1 MRLLSWFRFKPR
13 IVFVPFLVI
22 GMVTSNIEV
31 PPASALD
38 NMTLV
43 VDYTP
48 DSPTIANS
56 VTPGNKIDLTA
67 TAPVAVAGT
76 TQQEIVQDIGSQLRL
91 SSTTDII
98 APAGWA
104 ISYSTDGTTWTTTA
118 PTTATGWNAVTK
130 IKANGQLI
138 SQGAD
143 NNGRQI
149 ASTDANAGQPTT
161 GQFPTTSGS
170 SGDGWDVFFDDGG
183 RLYNV
188 WHHNGGGSNQSM
200 DCYLRSGVRCNGTW
214 PYLLTSGSFTFHT
227 NEQSTGVYDPIE
239 KEIWF
244 STVYTAGGVNQVGF
258 ACVRVDD
265 INLTNKWCGGSAASA
280 FVSAGAAGNIVGT
293 TCMNIS
299 GNTAL
304 YTCTGGLAI
313 SNGRLFSWHV
323 STGDLM
329 CVDIRANGGAGAPCS
344 SGGLI
349 DFGGTLTDVSSTLNR
364 WRPLVLEW
372 GGRIYGNGG
381 RYSQAVCIEAATG
394 NACAGWTNPRTIS
407 NRATRIFQLPTSVG
421 GVAGVC
427 FIALDRGDAPT
438 CFDSSGTDITS
449 TLTSN
454 FKTSIDGTYRSTFDA
469 YGGILYNYQTRLYW
483 GDGGWNPG
491 TGKIYCWDFGTNAW
505 CRNWTSSGIADTN
518 YQIVLDPYNPNCLW
532 SNSHDGIIQTY
543 DTFSG
548 AMGNC
553 AVPAPTAVFD
563 AGVVVPRMACSSV
576 DAIQGWLSFVLNTSS
591 SYTSATLT
599 VKNAAGTAIS
609 GWTNI
614 AIPGNNTVDLSTLPI
629 ADSGQSP
636 TFTVTFTGRT
646 TNGDVSARITAV
658 GGAPQLC
665 LRPLAPLCPTGTT
678 FTAGQFAA
686 TTTTVTADGNAT
698 AGATVTPLTQ
708 AAVNVSIEAMTP
720 SLCTSSVSGTAR
732 DNAATP
738 NAIAG
743 ATVTLTDSAGT
754 TLNYPSDY
762 GVTALRGQP
771 ITATTDASGNYSFPN
786 IAPGAYKVSFR
797 DVSTAEVISS
807 TVTTGGSGTTTETTT
822 AVTSLLS
829 PVTTITTATP
839 GVVNAVYAVMPTLT
853 KRFEPAT
860 LAVGQVG
867 SLIFTFT
874 NAPGNP
880 AKSGLGFVDTL
891 PAGIE
896 VDTNNN
902 LMTTCPGGLIAAQNP
917 TLNPAAMSTTTNTV
931 TVTNASMNANV
942 ATCIYS
948 VAVKATGAGTY
959 TNGPS
964 NVVTTGFK
972 KDTNATLVA
981 TTPTSTGAFLCDAN
995 MYHITNKQLY
1005 RQSPNQSPALAYEI
1019 GPKLSTAVIDG
1030 IGFNSADGFIY
1041 GIVTTSG
1048 DGLTAG
1054 HLVRYGSNGVPT
1066 SMGAITGSMTLS
1078 DLQGIRGGDTDD
1090 AGNLI
1095 VSYGAS
1101 RSYIWSI
1108 DLATRI
1114 STTVT
1119 LSTSINSSDLAYSNG
1134 KLYSLA
1140 GNTFTKITKDAAP
1153 DYVWAATTIT
1163 AFSNTVSGDAIWSNG
1178 FGEVI
1183 VTPAGG
1189 SFSRTLYRTS
1199 NPSAAAATADFSLM
1213 FSIQTEATDGAMCH
1227 SSPNPTA
1234 FPDTSSG
1241 PLNTAQTKNLLTNDT
1256 TALSAAG
1263 TTSALVPSTI
1273 RLCDPNL
1280 SQTAPNCTVAPG
1292 STITVTNVG
1301 TYSVSD
1307 LGVMTFTPA
1316 NGYTGTPP
1324 PLGYQVADGNGKTG
1338 NSTYTPTV
1346 SSTTPVASNDT
1357 SSGPYDTNQVID
1369 LVANDIAGSLYPL
1382 DDASIKLC
1390 PVGTPDNGCLG
1401 STLTVPNEGIY
1412 SSNPDGTVTFDPYP
1426 SFKGTATPIKYTIL
1440 DTSGQLTSATITP
1453 SVTAP
1458 AVPVAGPETKS
1469 VIPGGTVTFTT
1480 VTGTGGLATAVAGFN
1495 TSATC
1500 LITPASNPAT
1510 CDADGVV
1517 DIPGQGTYTL
1527 NTATGVVTYEAD
1539 PDAIAGTKTAI
1550 TYQVT
1555 DVTGQKATSTLTP
1568 VVPPAPT
1575 ADDETSTGAYD
1586 TNQVI
1591 EVLTGD
1597 AAGAGATLVPS
1608 SVKLCATTSTAKA
1621 SCDRDTL
1628 DVAGEGTYT
1637 VNPNGTVTFNPLQTF
1652 TGTASLIKYVV
1663 ADSTTQLAEATIQPT
1678 VTAPATPVANPES
1691 RSVLPGATATFTT
1704 TTGASGLATA
1714 AAGFNTSATCLITPA
1729 SNPATCDADGVVEI
1743 FGQGTYTLNT
1753 ATGVVTYVAD
1763 AAATAGTKTAITYQV
1778 TDITGQKAT
1787 STLTPTIPPPPTADN
1802 ETSTGPYNTA
1812 QEIDVLTGDAAGAGA
1827 TLVPSSVKL
1836 CATTSTAKASCNRTT
1851 LEVAGEG
1858 TYTVNANGSV
1868 TFVPLSTFTG
1878 QASLVKYVVADSTTQ
1893 LAEATIQP
1901 TVAMPAPPTATA
1913 NSQAVIPGGTV
1924 AFTTITGASG
1934 LASSVVGLTA
1944 SATCL
1949 ITPGSS
1955 PDECDADGV
1964 VEVAGV
1970 GTYTLNTTTGVVTLV
1985 ADPAATQG
1993 TKTALKYR
2001 VTDTFGQTATS
2012 TLTPV
2017 IPAPPT
2023 AGNDTSSDAYDT
2035 NQIIVILTNDAATAP
2050 ASLVATS
2057 VKLCATTSTAKASCN
2072 RDSLEVAGEGTY
2084 TVNAN
2089 GTVTFN
2095 PLPSFTGTASPVKY
2109 VVADSTTQLAE
2120 ATIQPTVAMPDPPTA
2135 TANSQAVIPGGMV
2148 SFTTITGASGL
2159 ASSVVGL
2166 DSSLTCLIT
2175 PGSSPES
2182 CEIDGVVEVSGVGTY
2197 TLNTA
2202 TGVVTLVADPAA
2214 TQGTK
2219 TALKYRV
2226 TDIFGQTATSTLT
2239 PVIPAP
2245 PDAVDDV
2252 SSGPYNTSQVIEVL
2266 TNDLVTSPATLV
2278 PGSVKLCATT
2288 GTANASCNLPFL
2300 DVPNEGRY
2308 TANANGTVT
2317 FVPLSTFKGQASP
2330 VKYVVTDST
2339 GQITDALITVTV
2351 NNPGTPTAVNDSNVG
2366 PYDTVQA
2373 ITILSNDTAG
2383 DAVLPLLSSTIK
2395 LCPVAATAPFTT
2407 TNCSLVPTQAAPL
2420 VTADGSYWVDTAT
2433 GRVYFDPLPTFTGQ
2447 VTQPVRYIALDAF
2460 NQIATATITPEV
2472 TPPLLPTASPQSR
2485 IVVPGSSVSF
2495 TTITGA
2501 SGLATGAVLQTSG
2514 STATCLY
2521 TPNTTSCE
2529 LDNEVVIVGEGT
2541 FRLDPA
2547 TGIVTFTAAS
2557 NAPAGNR
2564 TAITYRVTDILGNS
2578 ATSTLTPIVPPPA
2591 TMNPDQSTNNWDTNQ
2606 TLTPLSNDI
2615 ATSGTSFVTSSLK
2628 LCAVGES
2635 SATGSCSLLTLTV
2648 ANEGIYKVEANGS
2661 VVFDP
2666 LPTFTGTATPINYQ
2680 VTDSYGRTAGSSI
2693 AVVVTPPALP
2703 VATAQTKVVG
2713 PGMSVS
2719 YTNVIGSSALATGAA
2734 LQTGSVNGPCL
2745 IDPANNS
2752 CVASLTIA
2760 GEGTWTIDRNS
2771 GVATFA
2777 SLNTITPGT
2786 KTPVTYRVTDVL
2798 GNSTTSTLTPV
2809 VPEPPVVT
2817 NDEKTDAWDTNQI
2830 FSPFANDKFASVAP
2844 VVLSSLKLCGKG
2856 EQPGSC
2862 TRIVLSV
2869 DKEGTYKVNADGTVT
2884 FDPLPTFHGVAT
2896 PVTYQ
2901 ATDIAGQILH
2911 ATIHPVVTPPPIPE
2925 AQDDAGSA
2933 KQGRSVVMSPW
2944 LNDFAGTPPE
2954 NVGGKISLIPSSIR
2968 LCGVGETPPNCTLT
2982 KLTTVDGKYTVDIKT
2997 GKVTFVPRSGFSGTV
3012 TQPVRYQILNDWS
3025 GLSGQAV
3032 ATALLIPTI
3041 TPSKL
3046 PTTGLD
3052 DGVILILGGLTCG
3065 TGVGLWQISK
3075 GRRRGEYQLPRWLDE
3090 IDGE

>member
-1 MRLLSWFRFKPR
+1 
-13 IVFVPFLVI
+13 
-22 GMVTSNIEV
+22 MVTSNIEV

-76 TQQEIVQDIGSQLRL
+76 TQQEIIQDIGSQLRL

-98 APAGWA
+98 APAGWV

-143 NNGRQI
+143 SNGRQI

-200 DCYLRSGVRCNGTW
+200 DCFLRSGVRCNGTW
-214 PYLLTSGSFTFHT
+214 PYLLTSSSFTFHT
-227 NEQSTGVYDPIE
+227 NEQSTGVYDPID

-244 STVYTAGGVNQVGF
+244 PTVYTAGGVNQVGF

-265 INLTNKWCGGSAASA
+265 ITLTNKWCGGSAASA

-349 DFGGTLTDVSSTLNR
+349 DFGGTLTDVSSTGNR

-381 RYSQAVCIEAATG
+381 QYSRAVCVDAATG
-394 NACAGWTNPRTIS
+394 SACAGWTNPRTIS
-407 NRATRIFQLPTSVG
+407 NRATRIFQLPTPVG

-427 FIALDRGDAPT
+427 FVALDRGDAPT
-438 CFDSSGTDITS
+438 CFDSSGIDITS

-454 FKTSIDGTYRSTFDA
+454 FKTSIDGTYRSTYDA
-469 YGGILYNYQTRLYW
+469 YGAILYNHQTRLYW
-483 GDGGWNPG
+483 GDAGWG
-491 TGKIYCWDFGTNAW
+491 AGAGRIYCWDFGTNSW

-543 DTFSG
+543 DTYSG
-548 AMGNC
+548 TPGNC
-553 AVPAPTAVFD
+553 AVPAPTAIFD

-576 DAIQGWLSFVLNTSS
+576 DAIQGWRSFVLTTTST
-591 SYTSATLT
+591 YTSATLT
-599 VKNAAGTAIS
+599 VKNTAGTAMT

-614 AIPGNNTVDLSTLPI
+614 AIPGNNTVDLTTLPI

-646 TNGDVSARITAV
+646 TSGDVSARITAV

-665 LRPLAPLCPTGTT
+665 LRPIAPLCPTGTT

-686 TTTTVTADGNAT
+686 TTTAVTADGNAT

-708 AAVNVSIEAMTP
+708 ATANVSIGAMTP
-720 SLCTSSVSGTAR
+720 SLCTSSLSGTAR

-743 ATVTLTDSAGT
+743 ATVTLTDSTGT

-917 TLNPAAMSTTTNTV
+917 TLNPAAMSTTSNTV
-931 TVTNASMNANV
+931 TVTNASMNVNV

-948 VAVKATGAGTY
+948 VAVKATSAGTY

-995 MYHITNKQLY
+995 MYHIRSKQLY
-1005 RQSPNQSPALAYEI
+1005 RQSPNQSPALSYEV
-1019 GPKLSTAVIDG
+1019 GPKLTTAVINA
-1030 IGFNSADGFIY
+1030 IGFNSLDGFIY

-1054 HLVRYGSNGVPT
+1054 HLVRYGSDGVPI
-1066 SMGAITGSMTLS
+1066 SMGAITGSMTAA
-1078 DLQGIRGGDTDD
+1078 DLTAIRGGDTDD

-1095 VSYGAS
+1095 VGKGSS
-1101 RSYIWSI
+1101 
-1108 DLATRI
+1108 
-1114 STTVT
+1114 
-1119 LSTSINSSDLAYSNG
+1119 STSIYSINIATLVSTTITLSSAVTANDLAYSNG
-1134 KLYSLA
+1134 KIYA
-1140 GNTFTKITKDAAP
+1140 QYGDKFFKITKDAAP
-1153 DYVWAATTIT
+1153 DYSWAATSVTV
-1163 AFSNTVSGDAIWSNG
+1163 FSNTVSGDAIWSNG

-1183 VTPAGG
+1183 VSPAGS
-1189 SFSRTLYRTS
+1189 SFTRTLYRTS
-1199 NPSAAAATADFSLM
+1199 NPSAVAGTADFTLM
-1213 FSIQTEATDGAMCH
+1213 FPVPDNSDDGAMCH

-1369 LVANDIAGSLYPL
+1369 VVANDIAGSLYPL

-1539 PDAIAGTKTAI
+1539 PDATAGTKTAI

-1575 ADDETSTGAYD
+1575 ADNETSTGAYD

-1652 TGTASLIKYVV
+1652 TGTASLVKYVV

-1678 VTAPATPVANPES
+1678 VNAPATPVANPES

-1743 FGQGTYTLNT
+1743 SGQGTYTLNT

-1812 QEIDVLTGDAAGAGA
+1812 QVIEVLTGDAAGAGA

-1836 CATTSTAKASCNRTT
+1836 CATTSTAKASCN
-1851 LEVAGEG
+1851 LPFLDVPNEG
-1858 TYTVNANGSV
+1858 RYTVNANGSV

-1924 AFTTITGASG
+1924 SFTTITGASG
-1934 LASSVVGLTA
+1934 LASSVVGLN
-1944 SATCL
+1944 SSLTCL

-1955 PDECDADGV
+1955 PESCDADGV

-2023 AGNDTSSDAYDT
+2023 AGNDISNGAYDT

-2050 ASLVATS
+2050 ATLVATS

-2072 RDSLEVAGEGTY
+2072 RDSLDVAGEGTY

-2120 ATIQPTVAMPDPPTA
+2120 ATIQPTVAMPAPPTA
-2135 TANSQAVIPGGMV
+2135 TANSQAVIPGGTV
-2148 SFTTITGASGL
+2148 AFTTITGASGL

-2166 DSSLTCLIT
+2166 NSSLTCLIT

-2182 CEIDGVVEVSGVGTY
+2182 CETDGVVEVAGVGTY
-2197 TLNTA
+2197 TLNTS
-2202 TGVVTLVADPAA
+2202 TGVVTFVADVNA

-2245 PDAVDDV
+2245 PDAVDDA
-2252 SSGPYNTSQVIEVL
+2252 SSGPYNTAQVIEVL

-2288 GTANASCNLPFL
+2288 STANASCDRNIL

-2308 TANANGTVT
+2308 TVNANGTVT
-2317 FVPLSTFKGQASP
+2317 FVPLSTFKGQAAP

-2339 GQITDALITVTV
+2339 GQVTDALITVTV
-2351 NNPGTPTAVNDSNVG
+2351 NNPGTPTAVNDLNVG

-2420 VTADGSYWVDTAT
+2420 VTADGSYWLDIPT
-2433 GRVYFDPLPTFTGQ
+2433 GKVYFDPLPTFTGQ

-2472 TPPLLPTASPQSR
+2472 TPPLLPTASPESR

-2541 FRLDPA
+2541 FRLVPA

-2591 TMNPDQSTNNWDTNQ
+2591 TMSPDQSTNNWDTNQ

-2635 SATGSCSLLTLTV
+2635 SATGSCSLSTLTV
-2648 ANEGIYKVEANGS
+2648 ANEGIYRVEANGS

-2666 LPTFTGTATPINYQ
+2666 FPTFTGTATTINYQ
-2680 VTDSYGRTAGSSI
+2680 VTDSYGRTAGSTI
-2693 AVVVTPPALP
+2693 TVIVTPPALP

-2713 PGMSVS
+2713 PGLSVAF
-2719 YTNVIGSSALATGAA
+2719 TNVIGSSALATGAA

-2798 GNSTTSTLTPV
+2798 GNSTTSTLTPI
-2809 VPEPPVVT
+2809 VPEPPVVA
-2817 NDEKTDAWDTNQI
+2817 NDEKIDAWDTNQI
-2830 FSPFANDKFASVAP
+2830 FSPFANDKFASIAP
-2844 VVLSSLKLCGKG
+2844 VVVSSLRLCGTG
-2856 EQPGSC
+2856 ENPGSC
-2862 TRIVLSV
+2862 TRMVLSV
-2869 DKEGTYKVNADGTVT
+2869 DNEGTFTVNADGTVT
-2884 FDPLPTFHGVAT
+2884 FDPLPTFHGAAT

-2901 ATDIAGQILH
+2901 ATDIAGQVLH
-2911 ATIHPVVTPPPIPE
+2911 ATINPVVTPPPIPE

-2933 KQGRSVVMSPW
+2933 KQGRSVVLSPW

-2954 NVGGKISLIPSSIR
+2954 NVGGKISLIPTSIR

-2982 KLTTVDGKYTVDIKT
+2982 KLTTADGKYTVDIKT
-2997 GKVTFVPRSGFSGTV
+2997 GKVTFVHRSGFSGTV
-3012 TQPVRYQILNDWS
+3012 TQPVRYQILNDW
-3025 GLSGQAV
+3025 
-3032 ATALLIPTI
+3032 
-3041 TPSKL
+3041 
-3046 PTTGLD
+3046 
-3052 DGVILILGGLTCG
+3052 
-3065 TGVGLWQISK
+3065 
-3075 GRRRGEYQLPRWLDE
+3075 
-3090 IDGE
+3090 